1 MPHWTA
7 LTSPVN
13 RTPWPPAWG
22 VGGPHP
28 APPPP
33 QSPTSTLSWTWRC
46 SLTAASVC
54 CTPKIPR
61 KRTQPRS
68 QRPSQSLIL
77 YIHIH
82 VQCFIPERK
91 LIFFYFMKTYW
102 HTKDQME
109 VGFILS
115 ITISREFKDNISGT
129 TPHYIHFDLKYTHN
143 IYSKF
148 IYKNNW
154 FLRQQKRERTPDPL
168 LSPSSKKKGKK
179 IEMTSTPMSAPG
191 KKPQGSQ
198 HAQQIEDTV
207 FFLPSIDLKVRSE
220 GSGCKSEI
228 HCVKISSD

>member
-1 MPHWTA
+1 MPRWTA

-13 RTPWPPAWG
+13 RTPWPPVWG

-28 APPPP
+28 ALPPP

-61 KRTQPRS
+61 KRMQQRS
-68 QRPSQSLIL
+68 QGPSQSLIL
-77 YIHIH
+77 YTH

-148 IYKNNW
+148 IYINNW

-220 GSGCKSEI
+220 GSGCKSDI